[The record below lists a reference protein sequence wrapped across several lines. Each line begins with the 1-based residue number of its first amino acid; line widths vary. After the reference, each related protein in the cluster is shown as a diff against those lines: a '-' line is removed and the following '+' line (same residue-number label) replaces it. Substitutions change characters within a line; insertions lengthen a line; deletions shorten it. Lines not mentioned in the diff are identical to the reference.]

1 MTLLPDLVVIGL
13 WLALIAVGCVVVSIV
28 ASRRLLWNAADPLLL
43 IFLNVGLNVAVVVVL
58 ADARHESAIQY
69 VLAGFVAFLAGLHT
83 FRSDRRRGPRRA
95 VRAPGRAA
103 TLLLLGT
110 AAAFYIVYDV
120 FLVSQVGLGIFGTAN
135 PDLAKVTLTQGGFG
149 LFRHLYVAANLFYL
163 PLLVHSFVVYR
174 RRSLLVVG
182 ALLFLIQNI
191 VFNFSKSGF
200 VFVIFDLGLI
210 AQFYQGALAKRVLSL
225 RVAGTVAL
233 VGLVPALLVFSL
245 VAALSGV
252 SVLQM
257 ILTRLAATGSG
268 TYMYFVLD
276 GSDAFFGMDL
286 MTRLSLFLDTLLSSL
301 RLKAWAPLSFSGMV
315 STHLTGVELPGFG
328 ANPYPFVA
336 GHFLFGWGGVAYCF
350 AVGALL
356 SFARTRRTDLLTWY
370 ILNQSA
376 LVFVADPGITQAYVI
391 ALLVISPAILVVNLM
406 SWSQHRRLLVPVRT
420 AYERWARPRAP
431 SATIPPEVDAASS

>member
-1 MTLLPDLVVIGL
+1 
-13 WLALIAVGCVVVSIV
+13 
-28 ASRRLLWNAADPLLL
+28 
-43 IFLNVGLNVAVVVVL
+43 
-58 ADARHESAIQY
+58 
-69 VLAGFVAFLAGLHT
+69 
-83 FRSDRRRGPRRA
+83 
-95 VRAPGRAA
+95 
-103 TLLLLGT
+103 
-110 AAAFYIVYDV
+110 
-120 FLVSQVGLGIFGTAN
+120 
-135 PDLAKVTLTQGGFG
+135 
-149 LFRHLYVAANLFYL
+149 
-163 PLLVHSFVVYR
+163 
-174 RRSLLVVG
+174 
-182 ALLFLIQNI
+182 
-191 VFNFSKSGF
+191 
-200 VFVIFDLGLI
+200 
-210 AQFYQGALAKRVLSL
+210 
-225 RVAGTVAL
+225 
-233 VGLVPALLVFSL
+233 
-245 VAALSGV
+245 
-252 SVLQM
+252 
-257 ILTRLAATGSG
+257 
-268 TYMYFVLD
+268 MYFVLD